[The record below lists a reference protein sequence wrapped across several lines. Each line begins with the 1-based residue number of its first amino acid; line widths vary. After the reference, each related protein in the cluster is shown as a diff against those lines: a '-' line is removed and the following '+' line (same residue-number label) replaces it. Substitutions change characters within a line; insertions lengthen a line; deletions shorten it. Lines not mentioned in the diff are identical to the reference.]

1 MNRNILLVFLLILL
15 IVTFFSAAIYAQD
28 QNYSSAQ
35 PQAKNY
41 NFNLKT
47 EFNNSNYNS
56 LKANKKLAVI
66 KQKGSFNQADIWQ
79 SGTNSLNSALIVQV
93 GNDNQASIK
102 QFVGNNRALVQ
113 QYGFNN
119 HAEVLQTSRY
129 NNLTVSQFGN
139 NDRLKIK
146 QN

>member
-1 MNRNILLVFLLILL
+1 MNRNTFLVFLLILL
-15 IVTFFSAAIYAQD
+15 IGSFFSAGIYAQD
-28 QNYSSAQ
+28 QNFSPVL

-41 NFNLKT
+41 NFNLEA
-47 EFNNSNYNS
+47 EFNYSNYNN
-56 LKANKKLAVI
+56 LKENKKLAVI
-66 KQKGSFNQADIWQ
+66 KQKGNFNQADIWQ
-79 SGTNSLNSALIVQV
+79 SGKNSLNSALIVQV

-102 QFVGNNRALVQ
+102 QFAGNNRALVQ

-119 HAEVLQTSRY
+119 RAEVVQISRY